1 MGAERRPDRAV
12 KRPILGVVVGTSL
25 AASGFWLA
33 LLILGSSVP
42 TGLFVIALSVTMSMF
57 AVAGFGGETDPL
69 KTGIRASVIGL
80 LGGSLLFVLFAVTG
94 SGTITLLLPAVTLG
108 LGGVIAHPGDRDP
121 QRVSMRLI
129 ISGAAAIL
137 VVLGGLVTINLWVLL
152 APILPLPS
160 LVAADWV
167 TDRSND

>member
-12 KRPILGVVVGTSL
+12 SRPIIGIVVGTAL

-33 LLILGSSVP
+33 LLYLGSSVP
-42 TGLFVIALSVTMSMF
+42 VGLFIIGVSVSMSML

-69 KTGIRASVIGL
+69 ATGIRASIFGL

-108 LGGVIAHPGDRDP
+108 IGGVIAHPADKDP
-121 QRVSMRLI
+121 QRLSMRLI
-129 ISGAAAIL
+129 ISGVAATL
-137 VVLGGLVTINLWVLL
+137 VVIGGLVTINVWVLL

-167 TDRSND
+167 TDRSKG